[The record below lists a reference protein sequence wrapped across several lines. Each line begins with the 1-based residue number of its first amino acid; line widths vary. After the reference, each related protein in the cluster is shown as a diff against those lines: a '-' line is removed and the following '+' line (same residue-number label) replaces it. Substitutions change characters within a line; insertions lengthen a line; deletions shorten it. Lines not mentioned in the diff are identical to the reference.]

1 MSIDMYLGSSDQQ
14 ASSTQHVLQNHI
26 NAYQQLQT
34 ALSQFTVNS
43 PSLSGVTYQSAK
55 AYSSQVL
62 TPLLRASILLDEAII
77 AACRKLP
84 SEYRSSVD
92 SVDLRESDLVDRIA
106 RADRIVGRYQELI
119 NIEYQRTKPNW
130 SRIQN
135 LQTARSNQQT
145 VKRKLEEKLRK
156 LRAFHQSSPQIFSQI
171 AGLHSAVQQGIRQ
184 SQQSWNASTKTFV
197 LPPKSEM
204 KWAEEVNGK
213 WEERDIVNA
222 YSIAMKKS
230 ENGEKLTEDD
240 ILKIQNYRKLNPHR
254 PLSKNTVEAL
264 NEERYNWT
272 DIPETV
278 FSKITDP
285 SEWSWGTLG
294 QALEGL
300 NDIAIKQGKNLGRVY
315 GAKLQPRDALGR
327 FIKDAIKPRSWL
339 SAKFKGMSNNT
350 SKIIGRGAKVL
361 GFGIS
366 AVLEGVDY
374 YSKYKNV
381 GRAVS
386 YGAVGGIVALG
397 AGVVAGAI
405 GTTLALPAVGTLALG
420 VAVGA
425 VASVGLKAAYEN
437 IKPVRA
443 VIDGAGD
450 LLNKGGKAFS
460 DGVKSIGKAISNP
473 IGSLRGAFGW

>member
-1 MSIDMYLGSSDQQ
+1 MKTQGEMEGS
-14 ASSTQHVLQNHI
+14 
-26 NAYQQLQT
+26 
-34 ALSQFTVNS
+34 
-43 PSLSGVTYQSAK
+43 
-55 AYSSQVL
+55 
-62 TPLLRASILLDEAII
+62 
-77 AACRKLP
+77 
-84 SEYRSSVD
+84 
-92 SVDLRESDLVDRIA
+92 
-106 RADRIVGRYQELI
+106 
-119 NIEYQRTKPNW
+119 
-130 SRIQN
+130 
-135 LQTARSNQQT
+135 
-145 VKRKLEEKLRK
+145 
-156 LRAFHQSSPQIFSQI
+156 AFL
-171 AGLHSAVQQGIRQ
+171 LHSAVQQGVRQ

-204 KWAEEVNGK
+204 KWAGEVNGK

-240 ILKIQNYRKLNPHR
+240 ILKIQNYRKLNPHS

-278 FSKITDP
+278 FSKITD
-285 SEWSWGTLG
+285 SSKWSWGTLG
-294 QALEGL
+294 QVLDGL

-350 SKIIGRGAKVL
+350 SKIIGCGVKVL

-386 YGAVGGIVALG
+386 YGAVGGIVALV

-460 DGVKSIGKAISNP
+460 DGVKSIGKAVSNP

>member
-1 MSIDMYLGSSDQQ
+1 M
-14 ASSTQHVLQNHI
+14 
-26 NAYQQLQT
+26 
-34 ALSQFTVNS
+34 
-43 PSLSGVTYQSAK
+43 
-55 AYSSQVL
+55 
-62 TPLLRASILLDEAII
+62 
-77 AACRKLP
+77 
-84 SEYRSSVD
+84 
-92 SVDLRESDLVDRIA
+92 VDRIA

-119 NIEYQRTKPNW
+119 NIEYQRKKPNW

-135 LQTARSNQQT
+135 LQTARSNQLT
-145 VKRKLEEKLRK
+145 VKRKLEEKLHK

-213 WEERDIVNA
+213 WKEREVVNA
-222 YSIAMKKS
+222 Y
-230 ENGEKLTEDD
+230 NGIVNKVEKGAELTEDD
-240 ILKIQNYRKLNPHR
+240 ILKIQNYRKINPHS
-254 PLSKNTVEAL
+254 PLPKNILEAL
-264 NEERYNWT
+264 NKEGYNWT

-294 QALEGL
+294 QVLDGL
-300 NDIAIKQGKNLGRVY
+300 NEIAIKQGKNLGRVF

-339 SAKFKGMSNNT
+339 SAKLKGMSNNT

-366 AVLEGVDY
+366 AVLEGVDH
-374 YSKYKNV
+374 YSKYKNL

-386 YGAVGGIVALG
+386 YGTVGGIVALG
-397 AGVVAGAI
+397 AGVVVGAV
-405 GTTLALPAVGTLALG
+405 GAAFALPAVGTLALG

-425 VASVGLKAAYEN
+425 VASAGLKAAYEN
-437 IKPVRA
+437 IKPVRDI
-443 VIDGAGD
+443 IDSAGD
-450 LLNKGGKAFS
+450 LLNKGGKAVS
-460 DGVKSIGKAISNP
+460 DGVKSIGKVFSNP
-473 IGSLRGAFGW
+473 IGSLKGAFGW

>member
-1 MSIDMYLGSSDQQ
+1 
-14 ASSTQHVLQNHI
+14 
-26 NAYQQLQT
+26 
-34 ALSQFTVNS
+34 
-43 PSLSGVTYQSAK
+43 
-55 AYSSQVL
+55 
-62 TPLLRASILLDEAII
+62 
-77 AACRKLP
+77 
-84 SEYRSSVD
+84 
-92 SVDLRESDLVDRIA
+92 
-106 RADRIVGRYQELI
+106 
-119 NIEYQRTKPNW
+119 
-130 SRIQN
+130 
-135 LQTARSNQQT
+135 
-145 VKRKLEEKLRK
+145 
-156 LRAFHQSSPQIFSQI
+156 
-171 AGLHSAVQQGIRQ
+171 
-184 SQQSWNASTKTFV
+184 
-197 LPPKSEM
+197 M
-204 KWAEEVNGK
+204 KWEEEVNGK

-386 YGAVGGIVALG
+386 YGAVGGFVALG

-443 VIDGAGD
+443 VIDGAPVGKLMVCTEEPQSTTPPTLIESPCVREAVD
-450 LLNKGGKAFS
+450 ESIVTAKWDSNFRMVYAMLALLSSVIWCLVSATRANIFKDAK
-460 DGVKSIGKAISNP
+460 P
-473 IGSLRGAFGW
+473 PTR